1 MKAAEKFGFRV
12 LETRVI
18 DLENFDGRLLRYVHR
33 HEKSFITCLSCGGC
47 TATCSAGNLIE
58 FNVRRI
64 GLLLRRG
71 ETEGLEQ
78 EIDKC
83 MLCGKCQ
90 LVCPRGINLRNVIML
105 IKKGI
110 VKFKNGTPEKVEV

>member
-1 MKAAEKFGFRV
+1 MD
-12 LETRVI
+12 TRTI
-18 DLENFDGRLLRYVHR
+18 DLEKFDGRLLHYVHS

-47 TATCSAGNLIE
+47 TATYSAGNLIE

-71 ETEGLEQ
+71 ETEGLEK

-83 MLCGKCQ
+83 MLCGKCT
-90 LVCPRGINLRNVIML
+90 LVCPRGVNTRNVIFL
-105 IKKGI
+105 AKQAFKKFDNYAI
-110 VKFKNGTPEKVEV
+110 